1 MLTIWLGKIEQS
13 SAESKNLQQNLKN
26 EQQLS

>member
-1 MLTIWLGKIEQS
+1 MLTIWPGKIEQS
-13 SAESKNLQQNLKN
+13 LAEPKNLQQNLKN